1 MCEAQQGE
9 ASPQGEQSKP
19 VYPPLAFQRVHNQ
32 HYISVF
38 FKNLVFLQAEKLVH
52 HLLVIRKL

>member
-9 ASPQGEQSKP
+9 ASPQGEQCKP
-19 VYPPLAFQRVHNQ
+19 MYPPLALRRVHNQ
-32 HYISVF
+32 HCISVF
-38 FKNLVFLQAEKLVH
+38 LKRLVFLQAEKLIH